1 MSKLDSAKEELG
13 WLKLLFA
20 AAVAI
25 DTSLVA
31 WLSQAYN
38 TAISIL
44 LVLAVVAIAVLTAAA
59 IWINRLAYRKIRELE
74 NL

>member
-1 MSKLDSAKEELG
+1 MSKLDSAREELG

-38 TAISIL
+38 TAISVL

>member
-1 MSKLDSAKEELG
+1 MSKLDSAREELG

-38 TAISIL
+38 TAIGIL